1 MDATLYFA
9 GGIHFVFARIL
20 KELWCRFLSY
30 LYEQAY
36 IPEYAYA
43 LEYVVNHAD
52 LPFPEY
58 GEWGFFPTNYPDF
71 DYTEG
76 ISEYYENISHGYL

>member
-36 IPEYAYA
+36 ISEYAYA